1 MLLEIK
7 NLVKRYDEFLAV
19 DNVSFSIKEGEI
31 LGLLG
36 PNGAGKTTIINCII
50 GLNNID
56 SGSIKV
62 FGKDLKSNEL
72 SIKKSIGL
80 VTQKI
85 SLYYDLNAYDNVMY
99 FGGIYGLRGKY
110 LKECAEEILNF
121 VGLWGDRKKSPEA
134 FSGGM
139 LRRLNI
145 ACGIVHKPKL
155 IIMDEPTAGIDP
167 KSRSHIL
174 GGIEKLNKEGVTVIY
189 TSHYMEEVERLC
201 SNIIILDQGRIIAKG
216 TKDELK
222 SMVSTEEKVRIKT
235 SSLNYTMIDKIKQI
249 YGVKE
254 CNINEEYIDII
265 SKKESK
271 NLGKIIDMLVG
282 SGIEIMDI
290 AIDKPNI
297 ETVFLT
303 LTGRSLRN

>member
-216 TKDELK
+216 NKDELK

-265 SKKESK
+265 SKKGSK